1 MNRTF
6 KQLTAEQRY
15 QIATLL
21 AKGFTQKQI
30 AVFIGKSESCI
41 CRELKRNTMYSG
53 KYDAKNAHQYAVFR
67 HQSKPK
73 KISLTTEI
81 KQQVYYLLQQNL
93 SPEQISHRL
102 ALEGHHTVSHES
114 IYLHIW
120 KDKKQNGTLYQ
131 YLARKQ
137 RGRRKRGNKTDSRG
151 QIINKISIEQRP
163 SEANDRVR
171 FGDFEQ
177 DTIIGS
183 NHKGAILTLVDRKT
197 LFTKLV
203 LLDGKNAAQLSEQT
217 IKTLKIFKP
226 FLHTITSDNGKE
238 FAHHERIAKLL
249 DIQYYF
255 THPYSSYECGTVEN
269 TNGLIR
275 RYIPKKS
282 SFENLTQEILTKIEN
297 NLNNRPRKKLNFYT
311 PNEIVNAIFTNNK
324 PILNKIAFIT

>member
-21 AKGFTQKQI
+21 SKGFNQKQI
-30 AVFIGKSESCI
+30 AVFTGKSESCI

-67 HQSKPK
+67 HETKPK
-73 KISLTTEI
+73 KIRYSAAI
-81 KQQVYYLLQQNL
+81 QQQVNYLLQQDL
-93 SPEQISHRL
+93 SPQQISHRL
-102 ALEGHHTVSHES
+102 ALEGHDTVSHEA

-120 KDKKQNGTLYQ
+120 QDKKQNGTLYQ

-137 RGRRKRGNKTDSRG
+137 RCRRKRGNKTNSRG

-163 SEANDRVR
+163 AAANNRER

-177 DTIIGS
+177 DTIIGA
-183 NHKGAILTLVDRKT
+183 NHKKAILTLVDRKT

-203 LLDGKNAAQLSEQT
+203 LLEGKNATQLSEQT
-217 IKTLKIFKP
+217 IKTLKDFKP
-226 FLHTITSDNGKE
+226 YLHTITSDNGKE
-238 FAHHERIAKLL
+238 FAKHEHIAKQLNV
-249 DIQYYF
+249 QYFF

-275 RYIPKKS
+275 RYIPKKA
-282 SFENLTQEILTKIEN
+282 SFENLTQEILNKIEN
-297 NLNNRPRKKLNFYT
+297 KLNNRPRKKLNFYT
-311 PNEIVNAIFTNNK
+311 PNEIVNTIFNKDK
-324 PILNKIAFIT
+324 PILNKIAFIS

>member
-21 AKGFTQKQI
+21 SKGFNQKQI
-30 AVFIGKSESCI
+30 AVFTGKSESCI

-53 KYDAKNAHQYAVFR
+53 KYDAKNAHQYAIFR
-67 HQSKPK
+67 HETKPK
-73 KISLTTEI
+73 KIRYSAAI
-81 KQQVYYLLQQNL
+81 QQQVNYLLQQDL
-93 SPEQISHRL
+93 SPQQISHRL
-102 ALEGHHTVSHES
+102 ALEGHDTVSHEA

-120 KDKKQNGTLYQ
+120 QDKKQNGTLYQ

-137 RGRRKRGNKTDSRG
+137 RCRRKRGNKTNSRG

-163 SEANDRVR
+163 AAANNRER

-177 DTIIGS
+177 DTIIGA
-183 NHKGAILTLVDRKT
+183 NHKKAILTLVDRKT

-203 LLDGKNAAQLSEQT
+203 LLEGKNATQLSEQT
-217 IKTLKIFKP
+217 IKTLKDFKP
-226 FLHTITSDNGKE
+226 YLHTITSDNGKE
-238 FAHHERIAKLL
+238 FAKHEHIAKQLNV
-249 DIQYYF
+249 QYFF

-275 RYIPKKS
+275 RYIPKKA
-282 SFENLTQEILTKIEN
+282 SFENLTQEILNKIEN
-297 NLNNRPRKKLNFYT
+297 KLNNRPRKKLNFYT
-311 PNEIVNAIFTNNK
+311 PNEIVNTIFNKEK

>member
-21 AKGFTQKQI
+21 SKGFNQKQI
-30 AVFIGKSESCI
+30 AVFTGKSESCI

-53 KYDAKNAHQYAVFR
+53 KYDAKNAHQYAIFR
-67 HQSKPK
+67 HETKPK
-73 KISLTTEI
+73 KIRYSAAI
-81 KQQVYYLLQQNL
+81 QQQVNYLLQQDL
-93 SPEQISHRL
+93 SPQQISHRL
-102 ALEGHHTVSHES
+102 ALEGHDTVSHEA

-120 KDKKQNGTLYQ
+120 QDKKQNGTLYQ

-137 RGRRKRGNKTDSRG
+137 RCRRKRGNKTNSRG

-163 SEANDRVR
+163 AAANNRER

-177 DTIIGS
+177 DTIIGA
-183 NHKGAILTLVDRKT
+183 NHKKAILTLVDRKT

-203 LLDGKNAAQLSEQT
+203 LLEGKNATQLSEQT
-217 IKTLKIFKP
+217 IKTLKDFKP
-226 FLHTITSDNGKE
+226 YLHTITSDNGKE
-238 FAHHERIAKLL
+238 FAKHEHIAKQLNV
-249 DIQYYF
+249 QYFF

-275 RYIPKKS
+275 RYIPKKA
-282 SFENLTQEILTKIEN
+282 SFENLTQEILNKIEN
-297 NLNNRPRKKLNFYT
+297 KLNNRPRKKLNFYT
-311 PNEIVNAIFTNNK
+311 PNEIVNTIFNKEK
-324 PILNKIAFIT
+324 PILNKIAFIS

>member
-21 AKGFTQKQI
+21 SKGFNQKQI
-30 AVFIGKSESCI
+30 AVFTGKSESCI

-67 HQSKPK
+67 HETKPK
-73 KISLTTEI
+73 KIRYSTAI
-81 KQQVYYLLQQNL
+81 QQQVNYLLQQDL
-93 SPEQISHRL
+93 SPQQISHRL
-102 ALEGHHTVSHES
+102 ALEGHDTVSHEA

-137 RGRRKRGNKTDSRG
+137 RCRRKRCNKTDSRD

-163 SEANDRVR
+163 AAANNRER

-177 DTIIGS
+177 DTIIGA
-183 NHKGAILTLVDRKT
+183 NHKKAILTLVDRKT

-203 LLDGKNAAQLSEQT
+203 LLEGKNATQLSEQT
-217 IKTLKIFKP
+217 IKTLKDFKP
-226 FLHTITSDNGKE
+226 YLHTITSDNGKE
-238 FAHHERIAKLL
+238 FAKHETIAKQL

-275 RYIPKKS
+275 RYIPKKA
-282 SFENLTQEILTKIEN
+282 SFENLTQEILNEIEN
-297 NLNNRPRKKLNFYT
+297 KLNNRPRKKLNFYT
-311 PNEIVNAIFTNNK
+311 PNEIVNTIFNNDK
-324 PILNKIAFIT
+324 PILNKIAFIS

>member
-21 AKGFTQKQI
+21 SKGFTQKQI
-30 AVFIGKSESCI
+30 AVYVGKSESCI
-41 CRELKRNTMYSG
+41 CRELKRNKMYSG
-53 KYDAKNAHQYAVFR
+53 KYDAANANQYAVFR
-67 HQSKPK
+67 HQTKPK
-73 KISLTTEI
+73 NTRYSVEI
-81 KQQVYYLLQQNL
+81 QQQVVYLLQQDL

-102 ALEGHHTVSHES
+102 ALEGKDTVSHEA

-120 KDKKQNGTLYQ
+120 QDKKQNGTLYQ

-137 RGRRKRGNKTDSRG
+137 RCRRKRGNKTDSRG
-151 QIINKISIEQRP
+151 QISNKTSIEQRP
-163 SEANDRVR
+163 AAANNRER

-203 LLDGKNAAQLSEQT
+203 LLEGKNATQLSEQT
-217 IKTLKIFKP
+217 IKTLKDFKP
-226 FLHTITSDNGKE
+226 YLHTITSDNGKE
-238 FAHHERIAKLL
+238 FALHQIIAKQLE
-249 DIQYYF
+249 IQYYF

-275 RYIPKKS
+275 RYIPKKT
-282 SFENLTQEILTKIEN
+282 SFEMLTQEKLNEIEN
-297 NLNNRPRKKLNFYT
+297 KLNNRPRKKLNFYT
-311 PNEIVNAIFTNNK
+311 PNEILNTIFTYDK

>member
-21 AKGFTQKQI
+21 SKGFNQKQI
-30 AVFIGKSESCI
+30 AVFTGKSESCI

-67 HQSKPK
+67 HETKPK
-73 KISLTTEI
+73 KIRYSAAI
-81 KQQVYYLLQQNL
+81 QQQVNYLLQQDL
-93 SPEQISHRL
+93 SPQQISHRL
-102 ALEGHHTVSHES
+102 ALEGHDTVSHEA

-120 KDKKQNGTLYQ
+120 QDKKQNGTLYQ

-137 RGRRKRGNKTDSRG
+137 RCRRKRSNKTNSRG

-163 SEANDRVR
+163 AAANNRER

-177 DTIIGS
+177 DTIIGA
-183 NHKGAILTLVDRKT
+183 NHKKAILTLVDRKT

-203 LLDGKNAAQLSEQT
+203 LLEGKNATQLSEQT
-217 IKTLKIFKP
+217 IKTLKDFKP
-226 FLHTITSDNGKE
+226 YLHTITSDNGKE
-238 FAHHERIAKLL
+238 FAKHEHIAKQLNV
-249 DIQYYF
+249 QYFF

-275 RYIPKKS
+275 RYIPKKA
-282 SFENLTQEILTKIEN
+282 SFENLTQEILNKIEN
-297 NLNNRPRKKLNFYT
+297 KLNNRPRKKLNFYT
-311 PNEIVNAIFTNNK
+311 PNEIVNTIFNKEK
-324 PILNKIAFIT
+324 PILNKIAFIF

>member
-21 AKGFTQKQI
+21 SKGFNQKQI
-30 AVFIGKSESCI
+30 AVFTGKSESCI

-53 KYDAKNAHQYAVFR
+53 KYDAKNAHQYAIFR
-67 HQSKPK
+67 HETKPK
-73 KISLTTEI
+73 KIRYSAAI
-81 KQQVYYLLQQNL
+81 QQQVNYLLQQDL
-93 SPEQISHRL
+93 SPQQISHRL
-102 ALEGHHTVSHES
+102 ALEGHDTVSHEA

-120 KDKKQNGTLYQ
+120 QDKKQNGTLYQ

-137 RGRRKRGNKTDSRG
+137 RCRRKRGNKTNSRG

-163 SEANDRVR
+163 AAANNRER

-177 DTIIGS
+177 DTIIGA
-183 NHKGAILTLVDRKT
+183 NHKKAILTLVDRKT

-203 LLDGKNAAQLSEQT
+203 LLEGKNATQLSEQT
-217 IKTLKIFKP
+217 IKTLKDFKP
-226 FLHTITSDNGKE
+226 YLHTITSDNGKE
-238 FAHHERIAKLL
+238 FAKHEHIAKQLNV
-249 DIQYYF
+249 QYFF

-275 RYIPKKS
+275 RYIPKKA
-282 SFENLTQEILTKIEN
+282 SFENLTQEILNKIEN
-297 NLNNRPRKKLNFYT
+297 KLNNRPRKKLNFYT
-311 PNEIVNAIFTNNK
+311 PNEIVNTIFNKDK
-324 PILNKIAFIT
+324 PILNKIAFIS

>member
-6 KQLTAEQRY
+6 KQITAEQRY

-21 AKGFTQKQI
+21 SKGFTQKQV
-30 AVFIGKSESCI
+30 AAYVGKSESCI
-41 CRELKRNTMYSG
+41 CRELKRNKMYSG
-53 KYDAKNAHQYAVFR
+53 KYDAANANQYTFFR
-67 HQSKPK
+67 HQTKPK
-73 KISLTTEI
+73 NTRYSVEI
-81 KQQVYYLLQQNL
+81 RQQVVCLLQQDL

-102 ALEGHHTVSHES
+102 ALEGHHTVSHEA

-120 KDKKQNGTLYQ
+120 QDKKQNGTLYQ

-137 RGRRKRGNKTDSRG
+137 RCRRKRGNKTDSRG
-151 QIINKISIEQRP
+151 QISNKTSIEQRP
-163 SEANDRVR
+163 AAANNRER

-203 LLDGKNAAQLSEQT
+203 LLEGKNATQLSEQT
-217 IKTLKIFKP
+217 IKTLKDFKP
-226 FLHTITSDNGKE
+226 YLHTITSDNGKE
-238 FAHHERIAKLL
+238 FALHQTIAKQL

-275 RYIPKKS
+275 RYIPKKT
-282 SFENLTQEILTKIEN
+282 SFEK
-297 NLNNRPRKKLNFYT
+297 
-311 PNEIVNAIFTNNK
+311 
-324 PILNKIAFIT
+324 

>member
-6 KQLTAEQRY
+6 KQLSAEQRY

-21 AKGFTQKQI
+21 SKGFTQKQI
-30 AVFIGKSESCI
+30 ALYIGKSESCV
-41 CRELKRNTMYSG
+41 CRELKRNKMYSG

-67 HQSKPK
+67 HKTKPK
-73 KISLTTEI
+73 NTRYSVELQ
-81 KQQVYYLLQQNL
+81 QQVNSLLQQDL
-93 SPEQISHRL
+93 SPQQISHRL
-102 ALEGHHTVSHES
+102 SLEGHDTVSHEA

-120 KDKKQNGTLYQ
+120 KDKKEKGTLYQ

-137 RGRRKRGNKTDSRG
+137 RCRRRRGNKTDSRG
-151 QIINKISIEQRP
+151 HIINKISIEQRP
-163 SEANDRVR
+163 SEANNRER

-203 LLDGKNAAQLSEQT
+203 LLEGKNAIQLCEQT
-217 IKTLKIFKP
+217 IKTLYDLKP
-226 FLHTITSDNGKE
+226 YLHTITSDNGKE
-238 FAHHERIAKLL
+238 FAKHDHIAKQLG
-249 DIQYYF
+249 IQYYF

-275 RYIPKKS
+275 RYIPKKT
-282 SFENLTQEILTKIEN
+282 SFENLTKQRLNEIEN
-297 NLNNRPRKKLNFYT
+297 KLNNRPRKKLNYYT
-311 PNEIVNAIFTNNK
+311 PNEVFNSIFNNDK

>member
-21 AKGFTQKQI
+21 SKGFTQKHI
-30 AVFIGKSESCI
+30 AVFVGKSESCI
-41 CRELKRNTMYSG
+41 CRELKRNKMYSG

-67 HQSKPK
+67 HQTKPK
-73 KISLTTEI
+73 NTRYSASI
-81 KQQVYYLLQQNL
+81 QHQVKHFLQQDL
-93 SPEQISHRL
+93 SPQQISQRL
-102 ALEGHHTVSHES
+102 ALEGHDTVSHET
-114 IYLHIW
+114 IYLHVW
-120 KDKKQNGTLYQ
+120 KDKKKKGTLYQ

-137 RGRRKRGNKTDSRG
+137 RCRGKRGNKTDSRG

-163 SEANDRVR
+163 LEANNRER

-183 NHKGAILTLVDRKT
+183 NHRGAILTMVDRKT

-203 LLDGKNAAQLSEQT
+203 LLEGKNATQLSEQT
-217 IKTLKIFKP
+217 IKTLMDFKP
-226 FLHTITSDNGKE
+226 YLHTITSDNGKE
-238 FAHHERIAKLL
+238 FAKHEHIAKQLG
-249 DIQYYF
+249 IQYYF

-282 SFENLTQEILTKIEN
+282 SFENLTQERLNEIEN
-297 NLNNRPRKKLNFYT
+297 KINNRPRKKLDFYT
-311 PNEIVNAIFTNNK
+311 PNEIANAIFTNDK

>member
-21 AKGFTQKQI
+21 SKGFNQKQI
-30 AVFIGKSESCI
+30 AVFTGKSESCI

-53 KYDAKNAHQYAVFR
+53 KYDAKNAHQYAIFR
-67 HQSKPK
+67 HETKPK
-73 KISLTTEI
+73 KIRYSAAI
-81 KQQVYYLLQQNL
+81 QQQVNYLLQQDL
-93 SPEQISHRL
+93 SPQQISHRL
-102 ALEGHHTVSHES
+102 ALEGHDTVSHEA

-120 KDKKQNGTLYQ
+120 QDKKQNGTLYQ

-137 RGRRKRGNKTDSRG
+137 RCRRKRGNKTNSRG

-163 SEANDRVR
+163 AAANNRER

-177 DTIIGS
+177 DTIIGA
-183 NHKGAILTLVDRKT
+183 NHKKAILTLVDRKT

-203 LLDGKNAAQLSEQT
+203 LLEGKNATQLSEQT
-217 IKTLKIFKP
+217 IKTLKDFKP
-226 FLHTITSDNGKE
+226 YLHTITSDNGKE
-238 FAHHERIAKLL
+238 FAKHEHIAKQLNV
-249 DIQYYF
+249 QYFF

-275 RYIPKKS
+275 RYIPKKA
-282 SFENLTQEILTKIEN
+282 SFENLTQEILNKIEN
-297 NLNNRPRKKLNFYT
+297 KLNNRPRKKLNFYT
-311 PNEIVNAIFTNNK
+311 PNEIVNTIFNKDK
-324 PILNKIAFIT
+324 PILNKIAFIF

>member
-21 AKGFTQKQI
+21 SKGFNQKQI
-30 AVFIGKSESCI
+30 AVFTGKSESCI

-67 HQSKPK
+67 HETKPK
-73 KISLTTEI
+73 KIRYSAAI
-81 KQQVYYLLQQNL
+81 QQQVNYLLQQDL
-93 SPEQISHRL
+93 SPQQISHRL
-102 ALEGHHTVSHES
+102 ALEGHDTVSHEA

-120 KDKKQNGTLYQ
+120 QDKKQNGTLYQ

-137 RGRRKRGNKTDSRG
+137 RCRRKRSNKTNSRG

-163 SEANDRVR
+163 AAANNRER

-177 DTIIGS
+177 DTIIGA
-183 NHKGAILTLVDRKT
+183 NHKKAILTLVDRKT

-203 LLDGKNAAQLSEQT
+203 LLDSKNATQLSEQT
-217 IKTLKIFKP
+217 IKTLKNFKP
-226 FLHTITSDNGKE
+226 YLHTITSDNGKE
-238 FAHHERIAKLL
+238 FAKHEHIAKQLNV
-249 DIQYYF
+249 QYFF

-275 RYIPKKS
+275 RYIPKKA
-282 SFENLTQEILTKIEN
+282 SFENLTQEILNKIEN
-297 NLNNRPRKKLNFYT
+297 KLNNRPRKKLNFYT
-311 PNEIVNAIFTNNK
+311 PNEIVNTIFNKDK
-324 PILNKIAFIT
+324 PILNKIAFIF

>member
-21 AKGFTQKQI
+21 SKGFSQKQI
-30 AVFIGKSESCI
+30 ALFTGKSESCI
-41 CRELKRNTMYSG
+41 CRELKRNKMYSG
-53 KYDAKNAHQYAVFR
+53 KYDAKNAHQYTVFR
-67 HQSKPK
+67 HQIKPK
-73 KISLTTEI
+73 KIRYSLEI
-81 KQQVYYLLQQNL
+81 QQQVKHLLQQDL
-93 SPEQISHRL
+93 SPQQISHRL
-102 ALEGHHTVSHES
+102 ALEGHDTVSHEA

-120 KDKKQNGTLYQ
+120 QDKKQNGTLYQ

-137 RGRRKRGNKTDSRG
+137 RCRRKRGNKTDCRG

-163 SEANDRVR
+163 AEANNRER

-177 DTIIGS
+177 DTIIGT
-183 NHKGAILTLVDRKT
+183 NHKGAILTMVDRKT

-203 LLDGKNAAQLSEQT
+203 LLEGKNARQLSEQT
-217 IKTLKIFKP
+217 IKTLKEFKP
-226 FLHTITSDNGKE
+226 YLHTITSDNGKE
-238 FAHHERIAKLL
+238 FAKHEHIAKSL

-275 RYIPKKS
+275 RYIPKKT
-282 SFENLTQEILTKIEN
+282 SFENLTQEKLNEIEYK
-297 NLNNRPRKKLNFYT
+297 LNNRPRKKLGFYT
-311 PNEIVNAIFTNNK
+311 PSETINAIFTNDK

>member
-21 AKGFTQKQI
+21 SKGFNQKQI
-30 AVFIGKSESCI
+30 AVFTGKSESCI

-53 KYDAKNAHQYAVFR
+53 KYDAKNAHQYAIFR
-67 HQSKPK
+67 HETKPK
-73 KISLTTEI
+73 KIRYSAAI
-81 KQQVYYLLQQNL
+81 QQQVNYLLQQDL
-93 SPEQISHRL
+93 SPQQISHRL
-102 ALEGHHTVSHES
+102 ALEGHDTVSHEA

-120 KDKKQNGTLYQ
+120 QDKKQNGTLYQ

-137 RGRRKRGNKTDSRG
+137 RCRRKRSNKTNSRG

-163 SEANDRVR
+163 AAANNRER

-177 DTIIGS
+177 DTIIGA
-183 NHKGAILTLVDRKT
+183 NHKKAILTLVDRKT

-203 LLDGKNAAQLSEQT
+203 LLEGKNATQLSEQT
-217 IKTLKIFKP
+217 IKTLKDFKP
-226 FLHTITSDNGKE
+226 YLHTITSDNGKE
-238 FAHHERIAKLL
+238 FAKHEHIAKQLNV
-249 DIQYYF
+249 QYFF

-275 RYIPKKS
+275 RYIPKKA
-282 SFENLTQEILTKIEN
+282 SFENLTQEILNKIEN
-297 NLNNRPRKKLNFYT
+297 KLNNRPRKKLNFYT
-311 PNEIVNAIFTNNK
+311 PNEIVNTIFNKEK